1 MDLNNFMERLA
12 SKEPAP
18 GGGAASAL
26 VAMVGSALSSM
37 VSALTEGKKG
47 YEHVQERVKAIEL
60 KMLEIRKN
68 LEDLMQED
76 EQAFNKIS
84 STWKLPKSTDE
95 EKAARKKALQTA
107 LRDAIEPPWR
117 IANLASDVMDNALD
131 LLSIGNKNAI
141 TNSACSLI
149 FAFSAAEGALLN
161 ITINVNLID
170 DTSFRAEQEKRMKD
184 FYTDLV
190 RKRDDGMKILN
201 SSIHTSF
208 L

>member
-37 VSALTEGKKG
+37 VSALTDGKKG
-47 YEHVQERVKAIEL
+47 YEHVQERVNAIEL

-84 STWKLPKSTDE
+84 STWKLPKITDE
-95 EKAARKKALQTA
+95 EKMARKKALQSA

-141 TNSACSLI
+141 TDSACSLI

-170 DTSFRAEQEKRMKD
+170 DTSFRTEQEKRMKA
-184 FYTDLV
+184 FYADLV

>member
-68 LEDLMQED
+68 LERLMQED

-84 STWKLPKSTDE
+84 STWKLPKITDE
-95 EKAARKKALQTA
+95 EKLARKKALQTA

-141 TNSACSLI
+141 TDSACSLI

-170 DTSFRAEQEKRMKD
+170 DTSFRAEQEKRMKA
-184 FYTDLV
+184 FYADLV

>member
-37 VSALTEGKKG
+37 VSALTDGKKG
-47 YEHVQERVKAIEL
+47 YEHVQERVNAIEL

-95 EKAARKKALQTA
+95 EKMARKKALQSA

-141 TNSACSLI
+141 TDSACSLI

-170 DTSFRAEQEKRMKD
+170 DVSFRTEQEKRMKA
-184 FYTDLV
+184 FYADLV
-190 RKRDDGMKILN
+190 RKRDEGMKILN

>member
-47 YEHVQERVKAIEL
+47 YEHVQERVKTIEL

-68 LEDLMQED
+68 LERLMQED

-84 STWKLPKSTDE
+84 STWKLPKITDE
-95 EKAARKKALQTA
+95 EKVARKKALQTA

-141 TNSACSLI
+141 TDSACSLI

-170 DTSFRAEQEKRMKD
+170 DTSFRAEQEKRMKA
-184 FYTDLV
+184 FYADLV

>member
-37 VSALTEGKKG
+37 VSALTDGKKG
-47 YEHVQERVKAIEL
+47 YEHVQERVNAIEL

-68 LEDLMQED
+68 LERLMQED

-95 EKAARKKALQTA
+95 EKMARKKALQSA

-141 TNSACSLI
+141 TDSACSLI

-170 DTSFRAEQEKRMKD
+170 DTSFRTEQEKRMKA
-184 FYTDLV
+184 FYADLV
-190 RKRDDGMKILN
+190 RKRDDGIKILN

>member
-141 TNSACSLI
+141 TDSACSLI

-170 DTSFRAEQEKRMKD
+170 DGSFRTAQEKRMKS
-184 FYTDLV
+184 FYASLE

>member
-1 MDLNNFMERLA
+1 
-12 SKEPAP
+12 
-18 GGGAASAL
+18 
-26 VAMVGSALSSM
+26 M
-37 VSALTEGKKG
+37 VSALTDGKKG
-47 YEHVQERVKAIEL
+47 YEHVQERVNAIEL

-95 EKAARKKALQTA
+95 EKMARKKALQSA

-141 TNSACSLI
+141 TDSACSLI

-170 DTSFRAEQEKRMKD
+170 DTSFRTEQEKRMKA
-184 FYTDLV
+184 FYADLV

>member
-37 VSALTEGKKG
+37 VSALTDGKKG
-47 YEHVQERVKAIEL
+47 YEHVQERVNAIEL

-68 LEDLMQED
+68 LERLMQED

-84 STWKLPKSTDE
+84 STWKLPKITDE
-95 EKAARKKALQTA
+95 EKLARKKALQTA

-141 TNSACSLI
+141 TDSACSLI

-170 DTSFRAEQEKRMKD
+170 DTSFRAEQEKRMKA
-184 FYTDLV
+184 FYADLV
-190 RKRDDGMKILN
+190 RKRDDGIKILN